1 MYAATTPRYVKQT
14 IDVIVK
20 QLEMLKHGDFGG
32 ISLNDVKTQIK
43 GNLLL
48 SRESTSNRMS
58 SLAKNEMYYG
68 RDISIE
74 EVIQKIQDVK
84 AEALVALAEEI
95 FQSSKITLVTL
106 GKLQEDIESLP
117 LS

>member
-1 MYAATTPRYVKQT
+1 
-14 IDVIVK
+14 
-20 QLEMLKHGDFGG
+20 
-32 ISLNDVKTQIK
+32 
-43 GNLLL
+43 
-48 SRESTSNRMS
+48 MS

-74 EVIQKIQDVK
+74 EVIKNPRCK

-106 GKLQEDIESLP
+106 GKLQRTSKAFRFLVHGETWCISGDRETLD
-117 LS
+117 LSARNLLHADRWLFLRLIPI